1 MSDPQIV
8 MVPLKDID
16 RPAVSGRDL
25 IDPRK
30 ILELAE
36 SIREKGLMEPV
47 ILTPRNGRFEIVAG
61 DRRYL
66 AHEHLGRDAIP
77 AIIKELDDTELIVY
91 RAIENLQ
98 RENLTPLEEARAY
111 NTMREKCGMS
121 VDEICKAT
129 GKVETTVKR
138 YLRFWRMPD
147 EFKEA
152 VEHRGVSLGVAEVLM
167 QVDDPGMRG
176 YYLKLAVENGITVA
190 VAELWLSEYRKS
202 KENQLTLLRGDDGGG
217 TPDFE
222 YKPVY
227 VTCMCCAGPVEIK
240 EARQLVVCLPCLQR
254 VKGLKASGG
263 F

>member
-1 MSDPQIV
+1 MDGPQIV

-16 RPAVSGRDL
+16 RPVVSGRDL

-66 AHEHLGRDAIP
+66 AHEHLGRDVIP
-77 AIIKELDDTELIVY
+77 AIIKEMDGGAVIVY

-111 NTMREKCGMS
+111 NTMRESCGMS
-121 VDEICKAT
+121 VNDICKAT
-129 GKVETTVKR
+129 GRSEFTVKR

-147 EFKEA
+147 SFKEA
-152 VEHRGVSLGVAEVLM
+152 VERGGVCLGVVEVLI
-167 QVDDPGMRG
+167 QVEDPGMRD

-190 VAELWLSEYRKS
+190 VAELWLSDYRKS
-202 KENQLTLLRGDDGGG
+202 KDNQLTLLGGDDGGVE
-217 TPDFE
+217 TNFE

-227 VTCMCCAGPVEIK
+227 VTCGCCAGPVEIQK
-240 EARQLVVCLPCLQR
+240 ARQLIVCDPCLKR